1 MSLIANDGS
10 VVLFFGKPGSG
21 KSTVAKK
28 VEESFRLSRIST
40 GDIIRRNNV
49 DEQNVSQGNFV
60 DDKTVNN
67 IFKNIFL
74 THHYDNN
81 SVVLDGYP
89 RNTEQLEFLRT
100 LIYPKRKIYII
111 NLYISDDTAL
121 GRMLERCRADDEKE
135 IISKRFTIFEKKTKP
150 VIDQIK
156 SRSVFPSQMFI
167 TIDVSEKSIA
177 DVTSICTN
185 FLNSY

>member
-21 KSTVAKK
+21 KSTIAKK
-28 VEESFRLSRIST
+28 VEEYFRLHRIST

-60 DDKTVNN
+60 DDKTVNS

-74 THHYDNN
+74 TYHYANN

-89 RNTEQLEFLRT
+89 RNIEQLEFLRI
-100 LIYPKRKIYII
+100 LIYPDRKIYII
-111 NLYISDDTAL
+111 NLYISDDVAL
-121 GRMLERCRADDEKE
+121 GRMLERCREDDEKE
-135 IISKRFTIFEKKTKP
+135 IISNRFTIFAEKTKP
-150 VIDQIK
+150 LIDQIK
-156 SRSVFPSQMFI
+156 SRTVFPNQI
-167 TIDVSEKSIA
+167 NTTIDVTEKSIA